1 MFGTS
6 TLHKKHILYVYVK
19 QRASGNFLY
28 DSGNSN
34 WGSMTTQKSGMG
46 GGGRVVKR
54 KGTYIYL
61 WLIHVDI

>member
-1 MFGTS
+1 MSGTS

-28 DSGNSN
+28 DTGNSN

-46 GGGRVVKR
+46 GRWEGCSRGR
-54 KGTYIYL
+54 GHIYTYG
-61 WLIHVDI
+61 